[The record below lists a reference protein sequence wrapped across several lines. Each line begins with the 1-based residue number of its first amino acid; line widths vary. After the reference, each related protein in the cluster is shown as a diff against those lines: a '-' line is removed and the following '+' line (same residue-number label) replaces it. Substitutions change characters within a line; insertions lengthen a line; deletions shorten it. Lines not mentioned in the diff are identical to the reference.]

1 MSTSPTSQP
10 PKPFQTVLTF
20 LIIATGSILFC
31 AKGVVIK
38 LGYREGSDALEIVAL
53 RMAFALPCF
62 VAMTLF
68 AQWKARERLTASEW
82 GQVLFLGFIGYY
94 LSALI
99 NFSGLRYVSVGLERI
114 LLYTYPTLVLI
125 ITALFLRRRVAPNA
139 WVAAAIVWGGI
150 ALAFAGEISN
160 QADPLVLLGSLLV
173 LGSAITYAVYVVASA
188 DLIPRIGPLR
198 FTGLTGTFACLYSLA
213 HYAMTRGSDQLLHL
227 TPVLYQYG
235 VILAVLSTI
244 IPMALLA
251 VGLQRAGAAK
261 FAVISA
267 VGPVATV
274 VLAAQVLHEKL
285 NAWQIA
291 GLAVTVAGG
300 VLVSLFKQK
309 PAPAAGAAVSSRRC
323 PHSP

>member
-1 MSTSPTSQP
+1 MSTPTTP
-10 PKPFQTVLTF
+10 TKPFQTVVTF
-20 LIIATGSILFC
+20 GIIATGSILFC

-38 LGYREGSDALEIVAL
+38 LGFREGSDALEIVAL

-62 VAMTLF
+62 VAMALC
-68 AQWKARERLTASEW
+68 AEWRAREKLTPAQW
-82 GQVLFLGFIGYY
+82 GQVLFLGLIGYY

-125 ITALFLRRRVAPNA
+125 MTALFLRRRVASSA
-139 WVAAAIVWGGI
+139 WVAAVIVWVGI

-160 QADPLVLLGSLLV
+160 QADPHILLGSSLILL
-173 LGSAITYAVYVVASA
+173 SALTYAIYVVSSA
-188 DLIPRIGPLR
+188 DVVPRIGPLR
-198 FTGLTGTFACLYSLA
+198 FTGWTGTFACLFSLA
-213 HYAMTRGSDQLLHL
+213 HYSLSRGADQLFDL
-227 TPVLYQYG
+227 TPVLYRYG
-235 VILAVLSTI
+235 LILAVLSTI

-261 FAVISA
+261 FAIISA

-285 NAWQIA
+285 NGWQLA
-291 GLAVTVAGG
+291 GLAITVGGG
-300 VLVSLFKQK
+300 VLVSLF
-309 PAPAAGAAVSSRRC
+309 
-323 PHSP
+323 